1 MAQKPEKGKR
11 VAMEQ
16 AQVSK
21 GRFGREFK
29 RDLNREKNIFKVLK
43 QPFNY
48 FSLLKQGIPRYDSMP
63 RLTSKLGSQ
72 LSSGS

>member
-1 MAQKPEKGKR
+1 MAQKRER

-16 AQVSK
+16 TQISK
-21 GRFGREFK
+21 GRFGWEFK

-43 QPFNY
+43 QSFNY
-48 FSLLKQGIPRYDSMP
+48 FSLLKQGIPEYDSVP

-72 LSSGS
+72 LSSRP